1 VAKVL
6 SSTYSNPKMT
16 TKEKLIDLATPQM
29 VKPAISVYN
38 QYKKYKEV
46 KGEVERE
53 AASEMKRETR
63 GVRK

>member
-1 VAKVL
+1 
-6 SSTYSNPKMT
+6 MT